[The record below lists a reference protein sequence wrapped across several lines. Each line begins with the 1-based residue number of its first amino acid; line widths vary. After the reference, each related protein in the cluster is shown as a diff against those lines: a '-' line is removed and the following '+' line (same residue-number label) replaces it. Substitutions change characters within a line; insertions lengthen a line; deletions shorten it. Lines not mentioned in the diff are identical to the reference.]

1 MPVDGGTCVLYRALT
16 VYQHRETAMPN
27 RTRAHHHHEA
37 HHNDAAGTTM
47 SPESRTPLE
56 RALTESSELK
66 LLLFKTFATLS
77 TYASGFS
84 DGGVQARK
92 TLDMLHHRMYL
103 GGTHDHD
110 HHDDDER
117 STSSADVATRRVS

>member
-1 MPVDGGTCVLYRALT
+1 
-16 VYQHRETAMPN
+16 MPN

-37 HHNDAAGTTM
+37 HPHDAAGAM

-56 RALTESSELK
+56 QALTESSELK

-84 DGGVQARK
+84 DGGAQARK

-103 GGTHDHD
+103 GGAHD
-110 HHDDDER
+110 HHNDDHHDEDDDK
-117 STSSADVATRRVS
+117 STSLAEMPSRRAS